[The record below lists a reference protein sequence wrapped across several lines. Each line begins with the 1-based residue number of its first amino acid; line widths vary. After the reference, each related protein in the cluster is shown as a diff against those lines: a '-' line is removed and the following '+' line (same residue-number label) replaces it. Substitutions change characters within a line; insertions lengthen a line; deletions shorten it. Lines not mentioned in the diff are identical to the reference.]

1 MHIIFFIVIHYNT
14 FKISNISCGF
24 ELLIIMTIYSSV
36 VLEPSNFYGDRVV
49 IYFVYK
55 RCEKLFSIFFAEV

>member
-1 MHIIFFIVIHYNT
+1 MQIIFFIAIHYNT

-36 VLEPSNFYGDRVV
+36 VLEPSNFYGDSVV
-49 IYFVYK
+49 IYFV
-55 RCEKLFSIFFAEV
+55 